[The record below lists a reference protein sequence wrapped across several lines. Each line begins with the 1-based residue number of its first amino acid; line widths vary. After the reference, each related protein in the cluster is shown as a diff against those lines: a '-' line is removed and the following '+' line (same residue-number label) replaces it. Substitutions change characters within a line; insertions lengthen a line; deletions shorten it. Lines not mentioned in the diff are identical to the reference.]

1 MLIVNVAPLHSG
13 LFLSAWTQFLKMV
26 ELFPF
31 LIVGFIRRPD
41 VCSGL
46 SQTLS

>member
-26 ELFPF
+26 ELFNPF
-31 LIVGFIRRPD
+31 LIVGFLRPD